1 MTRKTSL
8 KNFETKLSELEQLV
22 ENLESGE
29 LDLEDALT
37 QFEKGIKMTRECQT
51 ALASAEQRVK
61 VLVEKNGE
69 SQQNGDTQGYLNDRS

>member
-69 SQQNGDTQGYLNDRS
+69 SQLIDFVETPSAEP

>member
-8 KNFETKLSELEQLV
+8 KNFETKLSEPEQLV

-69 SQQNGDTQGYLNDRS
+69 SQLIDFVETPSAEP